1 MSGSGTEMV
10 DLDAEM
16 EQDVEAPTG
25 AESKTEEA
33 RVSKNVTLSGLQIYD
48 DAEDFYD
55 AKPQIPLKH
64 YGFGNGKAGVQE
76 LQIGS
81 CGKNGQWLMKP
92 GFLNP
97 WASLIGFS
105 TLLGFALYCIISPKD
120 AKTQL
125 AVWQSWCTMMFS
137 WFYIASQNVWIV
149 FLFVVYYYYGNVR
162 LGKQTDKPEFDNSTY
177 FAMLFSCGVAVGL
190 FVYGT
195 AEPLYHYDYWVKHR
209 FNGGGHETQNDKANF
224 AILTTMFHWGFHGW
238 CVYTLVGLQMGI
250 MAYKYMLPMTMRTCF
265 YPLLHKHTW
274 GWIGSCI
281 DGFSIV
287 TIVAGVCTSLGLG
300 AVQIR
305 RGLEG
310 METIV
315 YNGAPTDGY
324 LINDVWSEE
333 TATWSTK
340 LVNAGIKTTGSK
352 ADGLAGTIGSTPDDQ
367 LLLIIWMIT
376 LFATV
381 SVVSGIHF
389 GIKTLSQLAFGMG
402 LFILGVAFFL
412 GNTPFFLGNMSQAVG
427 YYLQYFMTQLGWH
440 TDAFAQ
446 LGHGEGAAPD
456 GKGASKSG
464 QQYGGSPSFM
474 DGWTIFYWGWWIA
487 WSPFVGS
494 FIARISRGRS
504 IAEVINYSLTGPLIF
519 SFLWFGVFGGAA
531 IAMENNA
538 QSLWMAGRDLYNDP
552 TYFQAGQGNNVTNP
566 AQGFTS
572 SYATQPVGPSK
583 SGFGTGTDCG
593 KFEVD
598 ETSAGFGYCAE
609 GGTHFA
615 KNFENADMSLMTKL
629 NMPGCVPLGY
639 KKFRNASAG
648 APAKQKFKVSK
659 GCGACFVQ
667 QTNFSVMG
675 LGKYQNETKTGCEM
689 YALNN
694 PGMPCP
700 FYIKSW
706 AADAGLSPQ
715 CLFTD
720 WDQEASWYNLM
731 GQYYTLGPFLQGLSI
746 VTLSLYF
753 VTSSDSGSLVV
764 DMMAANGR
772 DEQNPLQRVLWAV
785 VEGLVATGLVVGG
798 ASDGGGGSKNVLKA
812 LQAASICCG
821 LPFTF
826 LLCFMMPALWYG
838 LSRFN
843 ADGTLVS
850 GLKEWREDHD
860 SERTH
865 FRVPIYG
872 GIFDAMEWLFCFGG
886 KFDTVD
892 QKARFTKLEAEGEQG
907 AVKFPDKFTWA
918 HFFVSLLC
926 PPLIF
931 YDIYAQLDHGHHTST
946 MIDGE
951 KVSWGVKMWNPC
963 MSEVKWNSI
972 ISPIVAAILFY
983 AALICIC
990 FPSNTGIW
998 GVGWCL
1004 YFMFAGMLTMLRKY
1018 VRTQI
1023 DIDGNMFEDFFSSLV
1038 LYPCCL
1044 SQIYEEVLWVTKHP
1058 RELKAHGGKHHE

>member
-310 METIV
+310 MDTIV
-315 YNGAPTDGY
+315 YYGAPTDGY

-340 LVNAGIKTTGSK
+340 LVNAGLKTTGSK
-352 ADGLAGTIGSTPDDQ
+352 AWPRRYDRSHRRRP
-367 LLLIIWMIT
+367 
-376 LFATV
+376 
-381 SVVSGIHF
+381 
-389 GIKTLSQLAFGMG
+389 
-402 LFILGVAFFL
+402 
-412 GNTPFFLGNMSQAVG
+412 
-427 YYLQYFMTQLGWH
+427 
-440 TDAFAQ
+440 
-446 LGHGEGAAPD
+446 AAPHHLD
-456 GKGASKSG
+456 DHPLRHRLRG
-464 QQYGGSPSFM
+464 QWHPLRHQDPLPARLRHGSLHPRRRLLPRQHPLLPRQHVPGRRVLPAVLH
-474 DGWTIFYWGWWIA
+474 D
-487 WSPFVGS
+487 P
-494 FIARISRGRS
+494 ARV
-504 IAEVINYSLTGPLIF
+504 A
-519 SFLWFGVFGGAA
+519 
-531 IAMENNA
+531 
-538 QSLWMAGRDLYNDP
+538 
-552 TYFQAGQGNNVTNP
+552 
-566 AQGFTS
+566 
-572 SYATQPVGPSK
+572 
-583 SGFGTGTDCG
+583 
-593 KFEVD
+593 
-598 ETSAGFGYCAE
+598 
-609 GGTHFA
+609 H
-615 KNFENADMSLMTKL
+615 
-629 NMPGCVPLGY
+629 GCV
-639 KKFRNASAG
+639 R
-648 APAKQKFKVSK
+648 
-659 GCGACFVQ
+659 
-667 QTNFSVMG
+667 
-675 LGKYQNETKTGCEM
+675 
-689 YALNN
+689 
-694 PGMPCP
+694 
-700 FYIKSW
+700 
-706 AADAGLSPQ
+706 AA
-715 CLFTD
+715 
-720 WDQEASWYNLM
+720 
-731 GQYYTLGPFLQGLSI
+731 
-746 VTLSLYF
+746 
-753 VTSSDSGSLVV
+753 
-764 DMMAANGR
+764 R
-772 DEQNPLQRVLWAV
+772 
-785 VEGLVATGLVVGG
+785 
-798 ASDGGGGSKNVLKA
+798 
-812 LQAASICCG
+812 
-821 LPFTF
+821 
-826 LLCFMMPALWYG
+826 
-838 LSRFN
+838 
-843 ADGTLVS
+843 
-850 GLKEWREDHD
+850 
-860 SERTH
+860 
-865 FRVPIYG
+865 
-872 GIFDAMEWLFCFGG
+872 
-886 KFDTVD
+886 
-892 QKARFTKLEAEGEQG
+892 
-907 AVKFPDKFTWA
+907 
-918 HFFVSLLC
+918 
-926 PPLIF
+926 
-931 YDIYAQLDHGHHTST
+931 
-946 MIDGE
+946 
-951 KVSWGVKMWNPC
+951 
-963 MSEVKWNSI
+963 
-972 ISPIVAAILFY
+972 
-983 AALICIC
+983 
-990 FPSNTGIW
+990 
-998 GVGWCL
+998 
-1004 YFMFAGMLTMLRKY
+1004 
-1018 VRTQI
+1018 
-1023 DIDGNMFEDFFSSLV
+1023 
-1038 LYPCCL
+1038 
-1044 SQIYEEVLWVTKHP
+1044 P
-1058 RELKAHGGKHHE
+1058 R